1 MEKYWTRYGLEFN
14 PFIKNSK
21 NLFIETS
28 EYQELKVR
36 LNSLFEI
43 KGFGLIVGEPGHGKT
58 TMIRNY
64 IKTLPKSAYKIIYLS
79 MSTLTVKEFYMQ
91 LAESLD
97 LTPRYRKNDL
107 FREIQSAINQLI
119 YEKRITPVF
128 IFDECNYMNN
138 AILNDL
144 KMIFNFDMDSKD
156 HAVVLMVGL
165 PTITRNLKLTA
176 HEPLRQRMIINYK
189 LEPLNKTESLAYIK
203 DKLQGGK
210 TIQEVFNEN
219 AIEAII
225 NASNGTCRVIDRIC
239 DRAMFIGAIRKT
251 EVIDSDLI
259 LETIEEVVI

>member
-21 NLFIETS
+21 SFFIETS
-28 EYQELKVR
+28 EYKELKVR
-36 LNSLFEI
+36 LDSLFEI

-64 IKTLPKSAYKIIYLS
+64 IGNLPKSAYKFIYLS

-97 LTPRYRKNDL
+97 LVPRYRKNDL
-107 FREIQSAINQLI
+107 FRDIQTAISQLI

-138 AILNDL
+138 YILNDL
-144 KMIFNFDMDSKD
+144 KMIFNFDMDSRD

-176 HEPLRQRMIINYK
+176 HEPLRQRMIVNYK
-189 LEPLNKTESLAYIK
+189 LESLNKVESLTYIK
-203 DKLQGGK
+203 DKIIGAR
-210 TIQEVFNEN
+210 TNQEVFNNN
-219 AIEAII
+219 AIETII
-225 NASNGTCRVIDRIC
+225 NASNGVCRVIDQIC
-239 DRAMFIGAIRKT
+239 DRAMFIGAIRNT

-259 LETIEEVVI
+259 LETIEEVGI